1 MVSMTELSRAPMVEA
16 IHTELTDQIALT
28 SMAPDNIRGHW
39 RLKIG
44 ADNDINQHEFSITN
58 ATVNG
63 LDLEGDNVLSV
74 DDTRTAIIAIDHAID
89 EVSYIGSEQNN
100 LHHVQFDQQHSEYRI
115 VAFKHRRCR
124 FCGGSSR
131 PS

>member
-1 MVSMTELSRAPMVEA
+1 MVSMTELSRA
-16 IHTELTDQIALT
+16 TDGGSNTHGTNGSDSVNIDG
-28 SMAPDNIRGHW
+28 PDNIRGHW

-89 EVSYIGSEQNN
+89 EVSYIGSEQNK